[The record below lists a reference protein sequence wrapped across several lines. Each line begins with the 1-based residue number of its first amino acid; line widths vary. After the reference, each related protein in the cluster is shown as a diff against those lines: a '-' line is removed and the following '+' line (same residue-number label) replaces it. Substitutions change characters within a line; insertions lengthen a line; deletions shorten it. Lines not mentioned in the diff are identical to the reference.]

1 MRALRDYRMSAAM
14 PKIPRNV
21 GPLGNSEAV
30 KSVPNFRV
38 SFWGSLQSG
47 VEIPRIVAHFR
58 RNVKRPAVAA
68 IGTAQRK

>member
-1 MRALRDYRMSAAM
+1 MSAAM

-38 SFWGSLQSG
+38 SFWWFTPIWSGNSENCCPLQ
-47 VEIPRIVAHFR
+47 EKR
-58 RNVKRPAVAA
+58 KRPAVAA